1 MEKFNHYY
9 AVHNENDVKNLG
21 GCMKFR
27 KSLLAVTIGA
37 LCSSHL
43 VLGEVIDQ
51 GELTKKLEKIV
62 ISGDSY
68 RNTATKSLLTSEE
81 TPQGYSVINREN
93 LDMRGADSIN
103 EALRYVPGVGA
114 ELRGG
119 AVTRIDQFTVRGFEN
134 GQNSYDGL
142 QLLFNDWN
150 LQPQIDAV
158 AIEQVEVFKGPTSV
172 LYGAMPPGGM
182 VNLIAPTPSED
193 EYTNVNVSS
202 GSQNLKEVSAKS
214 GGQLAYGDLSYNLV
228 TLARKKDGQAV
239 TSEEERY
246 LVAPTVDW
254 QVSDDTLV
262 NFNILYQKDPSAG
275 IYNSLPAKG
284 TVLKNLNGDLDSDFY
299 AGDANWNTYERDVA
313 LYGYKV
319 NHSFN
324 DNWSLLHNARYM
336 NATAYQE
343 NTYSVGLAEDERTLA
358 RRAYLTDETSEGVTI
373 DNQVSGL
380 IVTGPVEH
388 NVLFGL
394 DYLNLNSGIEY
405 EDAVTQ
411 SIDLFNPDNY
421 LINPDELD
429 FVASGYSSDFDI
441 HKEQLGV
448 YVQDQMRIN
457 NLVIIG
463 GGRYDTYRQTE
474 KGIKYSTKVDTE
486 IDHENFSGRLAA
498 LYNLGNGISPF
509 MSYSESFEPVLGS
522 DKEGNEFDAAT
533 SHQWE
538 AGLKFLSVDEKHSA
552 SVSAFQ
558 IIKENDTTRDPDGTA
573 YDKIQTGEVQSKG
586 IELEVAS
593 YPSNNITVLF
603 NYTYMDMEVT
613 KDNSGL
619 EGKTPIY
626 IADNSASFWSNYDVY
641 TGPLSG
647 VGIGLGVRYTGE
659 TQMDA
664 LNTDTLPDYTLV
676 DLAASYDLGRLSTQ
690 ARGIKVGMSVNN
702 LLNEE
707 YVTCYDENNCWF
719 GAERVVEANVEYNF

>member
-1 MEKFNHYY
+1 ME
-9 AVHNENDVKNLG
+9 
-21 GCMKFR
+21 FR

-43 VLGEVIDQ
+43 VMAEVIDQ
-51 GELTKKLEKIV
+51 SEFTKKLEKIV
-62 ISGDSY
+62 VSGDSY
-68 RNTATKSLLTSEE
+68 RNTATKSLLTPEE

-193 EYTNVNVSS
+193 EYASVNVSS
-202 GSQNLKEVSAKS
+202 GNQNLKEVSAKS
-214 GGQLAYGDLSYNLV
+214 GGQIAYSDFSYNLV

-246 LVAPTVDW
+246 LIAPTVDW
-254 QVSDDTLV
+254 QVSDDTLI

-284 TVLKNLNGDLDSDFY
+284 SVLKNINGDLDSDFY

-313 LYGYKV
+313 LYGYKI
-319 NHSFN
+319 NHHFN
-324 DNWSLLHNARYM
+324 DNWSILHNARYM

-343 NTYSVGLAEDERTLA
+343 NTYNMGLAEDERTLF

-373 DNQVSGL
+373 DNQISGL
-380 IVTGPVEH
+380 IVTGGIEH
-388 NVLFGL
+388 NVLLGV
-394 DYLNLNSGIEY
+394 DYLNLRSGIIY
-405 EDAVTQ
+405 EDSATE
-411 SIDLFNPDNY
+411 SIDLYNPDNY
-421 LINPDELD
+421 VINPDD
-429 FVASGYSSDFDI
+429 FEYASFLSSDFDI
-441 HKEQLGV
+441 HKEQMGL
-448 YVQDQMRIN
+448 YVQDQMRID
-457 NLVIIG
+457 NLVLIG
-463 GGRYDTYRQTE
+463 GGRYDFYRQSEIGT
-474 KGIKYSTKVDTE
+474 KYGAVADTDVDL
-486 IDHENFSGRLAA
+486 ENFSGRLAA
-498 LYNLGNGISPF
+498 LYDLGNGLSPF
-509 MSYSESFEPVLGS
+509 INYSESFEPVVGE
-522 DKEGNEFDAAT
+522 DKEGNDFEAAT
-533 SHQWE
+533 SHQLE

-552 SVSAFQ
+552 SITAFQ
-558 IIKENDTTRDPDGTA
+558 IIKENDTTRDPDGTPNQQV
-573 YDKIQTGEVQSKG
+573 QTGEIQSKG
-586 IELEVAS
+586 IELEAAS
-593 YPSNNITVLF
+593 YPTNNITVLF

-619 EGKTPIY
+619 EGKTPVF
-626 IADNSASFWSNYDVY
+626 IADHSASLWSNYDVY
-641 TGPLSG
+641 TGPMSG
-647 VGIGLGVRYTGE
+647 VGLGLGVRYTGE
-659 TQMDA
+659 TQLDA

-676 DLAASYDLGRLSTQ
+676 DLAASYDLGRLSAQ
-690 ARGIKVGMSVNN
+690 ARGITVGMSVNN

-707 YVTCYDENNCWF
+707 YVTCYDVNNCWF